1 MQLYPSTENWIK
13 DLLSM
18 ALSTRTRPGFPT
30 TSSSH
35 QEAGTSLLSSSIRG
49 QTEEVWTITPQP
61 PEQKPQS
68 QKANQNDHMD
78 HSLVKSMK
86 LWDMPCRATQDRWV
100 MMESSDKKWFTE
112 ERNGKPLQHSC
123 LENPMNSM
131 KKQRDTKLKDELL
144 RSVCAQY
151 ATGEEWRNISRRNE

>member
-1 MQLYPSTENWIK
+1 MFSPLYKLYIKLFVYCCCSSGQTTNREPHLSADNWIK

-86 LWDMPCRATQDRWV
+86 LWDMPCRATQNGQV
-100 MMESSDKKWFTE
+100 MVETSDKTWSTGE
-112 ERNGKPLQHSC
+112 GNGKPLQYYC
-123 LENPMNSM
+123 LENAMNSM
-131 KKQRDTKLKDELL
+131 CMY
-144 RSVCAQY
+144 VY
-151 ATGEEWRNISRRNE
+151 IYV